1 MISRRRMKF
10 DVGGQFLLLFVV
22 GIISL
27 LNGMSNVLLGWILL
41 FGWQLLSAF
50 LLYVQFDYQ
59 QRKAFLW
66 IGLAGIPLAFIG
78 AYWLGLFLLGFALC
92 YLYYTVLDTIKV
104 LRRPKSFWDLG

>member
-10 DVGGQFLLLFVV
+10 DTAGQVVLLSIV

-27 LNGMSNVLLGWILL
+27 LNGMGTVLLGWILL

-50 LLYVQFDYQ
+50 LLYIQFNYE
-59 QRKAFLW
+59 QRKSFLW
-66 IGLAGIPLAFIG
+66 ISLAVIPLTLIG
-78 AYWLGLFLLGFALC
+78 AYWLGLFLIGFALC